1 MSRSHG
7 LGVELAKVVFSNGSL
22 RSVRVQ
28 ELGRGYFKHLKL
40 MLGIF
45 NYLNVQAQG
54 GLRRR

>member
-1 MSRSHG
+1 MSRSQG

-40 MLGIF
+40 VLGFF
-45 NYLNVQAQG
+45 NYLHVQAQG
-54 GLRRR
+54 LRRR